1 MLAKNAEK
9 DGFPRQNL
17 FRRRGSSRSATV
29 VLAVALVAA
38 LLCAQILVVARSG
51 QLRGR
56 ENAAELIKQVADKGL
71 ETWLTNPM
79 ELYYL
84 MESEGKPIGYR
95 AVSVEPVAGEDH
107 SIVIQWKGK
116 EVYYRTDENMRIET
130 LFSVQNDLSSYS
142 YQEKIRNL
150 SGGLFEVV
158 RQTFANG
165 LLDISYRRNFREVA
179 LPTLPISEANFI
191 PLVLLDLFSSLGA
204 ARKDFKDGMVFAMMG
219 TSVIHG
225 RSEKLLVECWVKP
238 GGEVPKEI
246 RSRIPGGHSVEVE
259 WLGVGHT
266 QSIYYDQNNQLV
278 WQKDEFDLAELFH
291 KAVSRSELVSVFPQ
305 AQQDIDDWSGMDSSD
320 NNKQAI

>member
-1 MLAKNAEK
+1 
-9 DGFPRQNL
+9 
-17 FRRRGSSRSATV
+17 
-29 VLAVALVAA
+29 
-38 LLCAQILVVARSG
+38 
-51 QLRGR
+51 
-56 ENAAELIKQVADKGL
+56 
-71 ETWLTNPM
+71 M

-84 MESEGKPIGYR
+84 MESQGKPIGYK
-95 AVSVEPVAGEDH
+95 AVSVEPVVGEDD
-107 SIVIQWKGK
+107 SIVIQWRGK
-116 EVYYRTDENMRIET
+116 EVYCQTDENMRIET

-142 YQEKIRNL
+142 YQEKIQNL
-150 SGGLFEVV
+150 SGGLYEVV

-165 LLDISYRRNFREVA
+165 FLDISYRRNFREVA

-204 ARKDFKDGMVFAMMG
+204 ARKDFKDGMVFAMMD

-225 RSEKLLVECWVKP
+225 RSDKLLVECWVKP

-259 WLGVGHT
+259 WLEAGHT
-266 QSIYYDQNNQLV
+266 QAIYYDQNNQLV

-305 AQQDIDDWSGMDSSD
+305 AQQDIDDWSGMDNSD
-320 NNKQAI
+320 NDKQAI